1 MALRAVDRCPLLI
14 GFCCKTLRVSIA
26 ELRFELWQ
34 FVGRAPFVGAA
45 GRYQHL
51 TRRLR
56 KTGLCQRWRGTA
68 EKPGEPPQVL
78 RGCCEQDFVPDA
90 TQAAQ
95 PEPVEPENPFH
106 VRKSHLN
113 LLAFTARLL
122 EGFRIGQCTDAIAY
136 IFVEVA
142 GDFARDR
149 RRALRFQ

>member
-1 MALRAVDRCPLLI
+1 
-14 GFCCKTLRVSIA
+14 
-26 ELRFELWQ
+26 
-34 FVGRAPFVGAA
+34 VGAA
-45 GRYQHL
+45 GRYQRL